1 MAVGKVNGVAV
12 GDEVFVLTVTLYGK
26 ACVQYVVNGG
36 GVVAF
41 VVGSQCST
49 IVIGRIGGGSS
60 GISQVA
66 LHVGQGG
73 RCSGVAGCI
82 LHAGN
87 HVAGGYLVTCAV
99 RCVIEVAVGVFVY
112 LRAIGFGVY
121 HRGLGI
127 LHHGLGIQSVGVAL
141 VTITIQILFHGQ
153 PITGF
158 QCQGATGFGSSGSR
172 STYYVAAGV
181 DIEAAVVDGVGNV
194 AGRRQFVGI
203 TSRRGID
210 FAVGYCQRRGVG
222 RYFVGGAAVRI
233 LRTVNTDAV
242 TRGNLGGGRSLCSF
256 ELVFSSSTT
265 AGYAGRIPSFV
276 GQSGYG
282 TGIAV
287 NCHWITAG
295 SGAYGDAVS
304 QLKANLVVFY
314 SGNNVAVTG
323 VFNGFGQFNGIRR
336 AVIGGNLEAVFFQV
350 MQLAAVDGFFAAG
363 SNVAVRYTS
372 NFVAAI
378 IQTILS

>member
-26 ACVQYVVNGG
+26 AGVQDVVHSRS
-36 GVVAF
+36 VITF
-41 VVGSQCST
+41 VVGSQRST
-49 IVIGRIGGGSS
+49 IIVGRIGLGCSS
-60 GISQVA
+60 VRQVA
-66 LHVGQGG
+66 LHVGQCG
-73 RCSGVAGCI
+73 RRSSVARRI

-87 HVAGGYLVTCAV
+87 HVAGHHFVTAC
-99 RCVIEVAVGVFVY
+99 RRIIEFAVGSFVH
-112 LRAIGFGVY
+112 LRAVGFGVY

-127 LHHGLGIQSVGVAL
+127 LHHGLGIHGVGIAL
-141 VTITIQILFHGQ
+141 VTIGIQLLFYAQSVACLEG
-153 PITGF
+153 
-158 QCQGATGFGSSGSR
+158 QGAAGFGKCSSMTTG
-172 STYYVAAGV
+172 YIAASINV
-181 DIEAAVVDGVGNV
+181 EAAVVDGIGNV

-242 TRGNLGGGRSLCSF
+242 TCGNLGGGRSLCSF

-282 TGIAV
+282 AGIAV

-323 VFNGFGQFNGIRR
+323 VFNGFGQLNGVRR

-350 MQLAAVDGFFAAG
+350 VQLAAVDGFFAAG

>member
-26 ACVQYVVNGG
+26 AGVQDVVHSRS
-36 GVVAF
+36 VITF
-41 VVGSQCST
+41 VVGSQRST
-49 IVIGRIGGGSS
+49 IIVGRIGSGCSS
-60 GISQVA
+60 VRQVA
-66 LHVGQGG
+66 LHVGQCG
-73 RCSGVAGCI
+73 RRSSGTCRI

-87 HVAGGYLVTCAV
+87 HVAGRNLGTAC
-99 RCVIEVAVGVFVY
+99 RRIIEFAVGSFVH
-112 LRAIGFGVY
+112 LRAVGFGVY

-127 LHHGLGIQSVGVAL
+127 LHHGLGIQGVGIAL
-141 VTITIQILFHGQ
+141 VTIGIQLLFYAQSVACLEG
-153 PITGF
+153 
-158 QCQGATGFGSSGSR
+158 QGAAGFGNSGSR

-181 DIEAAVVDGVGNV
+181 NVEAAVVDGVGNV

-242 TRGNLGGGRSLCSF
+242 TCGNLGGGRSLCSF

-314 SGNNVAVTG
+314 SGHNVAVTG
-323 VFNGFGQFNGIRR
+323 VFNGFGQLNGIRR

-350 MQLAAVDGFFAAG
+350 VQLAAVDGFFAAG
-363 SNVAVRYTS
+363 SNVAVRNTS